1 MQREDNLSSV
11 IALLESAPFRS
22 KTNTNQFLFAE
33 EQKKMA
39 MSKSQVG
46 ASGSKPTW
54 TEEEKEEVAQPWEKE
69 CSSLAK
75 SAQDSS

>member
-1 MQREDNLSSV
+1 
-11 IALLESAPFRS
+11 
-22 KTNTNQFLFAE
+22 
-33 EQKKMA
+33 MA

-46 ASGSKPTW
+46 ASGSKPAW

-75 SAQDSS
+75 SAQASS